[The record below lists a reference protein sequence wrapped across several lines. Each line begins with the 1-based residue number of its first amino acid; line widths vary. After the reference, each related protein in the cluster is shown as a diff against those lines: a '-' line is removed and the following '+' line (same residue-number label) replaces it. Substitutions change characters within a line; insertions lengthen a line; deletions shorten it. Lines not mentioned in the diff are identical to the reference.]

1 MSREINE
8 LFIVLEEL
16 RGVLETAL
24 DKSNE
29 ASLMSTELSG
39 EWQEDF
45 ATHLDDISVRIRQL
59 TVDMDGLIDEGKT
72 IWDDWEED
80 EEVLRKPEDDEEEN
94 KYNAEHIQEEMREN
108 REEEERKALKI

>member
-16 RGVLETAL
+16 RGALEMAL

-29 ASLMSTELSG
+29 ASLMATDLSG

-45 ATHLDDISVRIRQL
+45 AIHLDDISVRIRQL
-59 TVDMDGLIDEGKT
+59 SVDMDGLIDEGKT
-72 IWDDWEED
+72 IWDDWEAD
-80 EEVLRKPEDDEEEN
+80 EEELREPEDDEEEN

-108 REEEERKALKI
+108 REEEERKALKV